1 LNSTG
6 KFKTIT
12 RRSRLAVGLLLFLLP
27 SIMLHAQEAA
37 RKLKAGDPPEYPE
50 LARKLHI
57 QGIAKIQIT
66 ISPDGRVEAIKEVG
80 GNPVLL
86 DALTRAVKKW
96 KYQPADKQTVIEVEF
111 NFVS

>member
-1 LNSTG
+1 VNSTG

-27 SIMLHAQEAA
+27 SIMLHAQEA

-111 NFVS
+111 NFIS